1 MTTTEKKVGSGTI
14 TVAEAAEAFREEALS
29 FADSDKEADILAT
42 VALLNY
48 LFKEKPDLFE
58 PPLNRVGKAAIVSSL
73 S

>member
-1 MTTTEKKVGSGTI
+1 MTTTEKKVESGTI
-14 TVAEAAEAFREEALS
+14 TVAKAAEAFREEALS